1 MSMFGHGRNPSVV
14 AGEKASVKL
23 SEKWLY
29 LLGLVVIFGS
39 EFMLRDVLL
48 PENPSDVYI
57 GMALVV
63 EWLILLMLLAYW
75 VPKVEGNNLGSVGFG
90 SLKWRHLWIGV
101 LAYFILLIV
110 WFGNS
115 FVLQAIG
122 LEGLRSLQP
131 MIREYSFLILSGL
144 FLTGTFLEEIF
155 YRGYLIERL
164 TSLTGKSWLAGIISW
179 TAFTFVHFKF
189 FGLGPTLDVG
199 VLSAGLVILYLKE
212 RSIWPCVVVH
222 GINGAF
228 AYLMAPLLML

>member
-1 MSMFGHGRNPSVV
+1 MEGTSRN
-14 AGEKASVKL
+14 GEKASVKL
-23 SEKWLY
+23 SRKWLY
-29 LLGLVVIFGS
+29 LIGLVVILGS

-48 PENPSDVYI
+48 LENPSDVYI
-57 GMALVV
+57 GMALVI
-63 EWLILLMLLAYW
+63 EWLVLLILLAYW
-75 VPKVEGNNLGSVGFG
+75 IPKVEGNNLGSVGFG
-90 SLKWRHLWIGV
+90 DLKWRHLWIGV

-115 FVLQAIG
+115 FALQAIG

-131 MIREYSFLILSGL
+131 RIREYSFLILFGL

-164 TSLTGKSWLAGIISW
+164 TLLTGKSWLAGIMSW
-179 TAFTFVHFKF
+179 MAFTFVHFKF
-189 FGLGPTLDVG
+189 FGLGPMLDMG

-228 AYLMAPLLML
+228 AYLMAPLLVL

>member
-1 MSMFGHGRNPSVV
+1 MEGTSQNE
-14 AGEKASVKL
+14 EKMAVKL
-23 SEKWLY
+23 SKRWLY
-29 LLGLVVIFGS
+29 LVGLVVVLGI
-39 EFMLRDVLL
+39 EFMLRDVFL
-48 PENPSDVYI
+48 PGNPSDVYI

-63 EWLILLMLLAYW
+63 EWLVLLILLAYW

-90 SLKWRHLWIGV
+90 SLKWRHLWVGV

-131 MIREYSFLILSGL
+131 MMRERGFLILFGL
-144 FLTGTFLEEIF
+144 FFTGTFLEEIF

-164 TSLTGKSWLAGIISW
+164 TSLTGKSWLAGIVSW
-179 TAFTFVHFKF
+179 IAFTFVHFKF
-189 FGLGPTLDVG
+189 FGLGPMLDV
-199 VLSAGLVILYLKE
+199 VFLSAGLVILYLKE
-212 RSIWPCVVVH
+212 RSIWPCIVVH

-228 AYLMAPLLML
+228 AYLIAPLLML